1 MQLLKKYFAMPG
13 TWTGFVFIVSGIVA
27 QKYGESAGQV
37 VGIVLTH
44 LRAVLVGAP
53 V

>member
-1 MQLLKKYFAMPG
+1 MNLIKRYFAMPG
-13 TWTGFVFIVSGIVA
+13 TWTGFVCILSGVVA
-27 QKYGESAGQV
+27 QQYGEDAGQV

-44 LRAVLVGAP
+44 FGAVLVGAP